1 MASTNTRAQT
11 ETFSRIFGI
20 KNQFK
25 IAFER
30 LMEYSGKQCKPYL
43 DAIQKKVVNEI
54 TFWAYTYDEH
64 GEREK
69 WCELVLYVDWD
80 EHEHFL
86 VESKNEIFL
95 KKSWNGTVPE
105 VDVAIGMIEDAIK
118 EFDLI
123 PTFSVGFIKNISKD
137 DYDFYMK
144 KLGLVEGKKVKWK
157 TGSKSVYKK
166 SPKELSE
173 LYAEVRVANEF
184 L

>member
-1 MASTNTRAQT
+1 MASTNTNTQT
-11 ETFSRIFGI
+11 ETFTRIFGI

-30 LMEYSGKQCKPYL
+30 LMGYSSKQCTPFL
-43 DAIQKKVVNEI
+43 DAIQNKVINEI
-54 TFWAYTYDEH
+54 TFWAYTYDEY

-86 VESKNEIFL
+86 IESKNEIFL
-95 KKSWNGTVPE
+95 KKSWNGVVPE
-105 VDVAIGMIEDAIK
+105 VDVAIGMLEDAIA
-118 EFDLI
+118 EFNLK
-123 PTFSVGFIKNISKD
+123 PTFSVGFIKNISTE
-137 DYDFYMK
+137 DYNFYMK
-144 KLGLVEGKKVKWK
+144 KLGLVNGKKVKWK

-173 LYAEVRVANEF
+173 LSAEVRVAKEF
-184 L
+184 I